1 MGCFIEVNMDTVA
14 NVIERIFEEMD
25 DLNVKIKKLGTFIYT
40 NDDFSKL
47 SRRQKS
53 LLIKQLEVMQEYSRI
68 LSCRVEDLYDA

>member
-1 MGCFIEVNMDTVA
+1 MDTVA

-47 SRRQKS
+47 SRKQKS